1 MKKIVVFTGA
11 GVSADSGLATFRD
24 ADGLWAEYRI
34 EDVCTPEALARNRA
48 LVVEFYNRRRREMLD
63 AGPNAGHRA
72 IAALEERFEVEVITQ
87 NVDDLHERAGSTR
100 VLHLHGELTCLR
112 SERDAELIV
121 PLDGWEQPLDARAP
135 DGALLRPHIVFFGEA
150 VPMFDRA
157 ARIAA
162 EADIMVVVGTSLA
175 VYPAASLVRYVRP
188 EIPIFVV
195 DPGRPDTSW
204 IRNPLTFIH
213 KRAADGVPELA
224 AMLQK
229 TYVQRCAA
237 VRNERIVLP
246 LCPGKSVANMTLFT
260 FIEILGTLAFAI
272 SGIRLAS
279 AKRFDWFGAYVVGF
293 TTAIGGGTVRDLML
307 SLTPFWM
314 LDSTYLF
321 VTAGALL
328 IVIVSGPY
336 LIRFNNTFFI
346 FDAIGLGLFTVVGI
360 EKTLAAGFPLWV
372 GIIMGTITG
381 AAGGVLRDILINEE
395 PLIFRKEIYALAC
408 VFGGVVFG
416 LCQWAGLGAGTTEVA
431 TALSVIA
438 ARVVAVH
445 FGLKLP
451 ILK

>member
-1 MKKIVVFTGA
+1 
-11 GVSADSGLATFRD
+11 
-24 ADGLWAEYRI
+24 
-34 EDVCTPEALARNRA
+34 
-48 LVVEFYNRRRREMLD
+48 
-63 AGPNAGHRA
+63 
-72 IAALEERFEVEVITQ
+72 
-87 NVDDLHERAGSTR
+87 
-100 VLHLHGELTCLR
+100 
-112 SERDAELIV
+112 
-121 PLDGWEQPLDARAP
+121 
-135 DGALLRPHIVFFGEA
+135 
-150 VPMFDRA
+150 
-157 ARIAA
+157 
-162 EADIMVVVGTSLA
+162 
-175 VYPAASLVRYVRP
+175 
-188 EIPIFVV
+188 
-195 DPGRPDTSW
+195 
-204 IRNPLTFIH
+204 
-213 KRAADGVPELA
+213 
-224 AMLQK
+224 
-229 TYVQRCAA
+229 
-237 VRNERIVLP
+237 
-246 LCPGKSVANMTLFT
+246 MTLFT

-293 TTAIGGGTVRDLML
+293 TTAIGGGTVRGLML

>member
-1 MKKIVVFTGA
+1 
-11 GVSADSGLATFRD
+11 
-24 ADGLWAEYRI
+24 
-34 EDVCTPEALARNRA
+34 
-48 LVVEFYNRRRREMLD
+48 
-63 AGPNAGHRA
+63 
-72 IAALEERFEVEVITQ
+72 
-87 NVDDLHERAGSTR
+87 
-100 VLHLHGELTCLR
+100 
-112 SERDAELIV
+112 
-121 PLDGWEQPLDARAP
+121 
-135 DGALLRPHIVFFGEA
+135 
-150 VPMFDRA
+150 
-157 ARIAA
+157 
-162 EADIMVVVGTSLA
+162 
-175 VYPAASLVRYVRP
+175 
-188 EIPIFVV
+188 
-195 DPGRPDTSW
+195 
-204 IRNPLTFIH
+204 
-213 KRAADGVPELA
+213 
-224 AMLQK
+224 
-229 TYVQRCAA
+229 
-237 VRNERIVLP
+237 
-246 LCPGKSVANMTLFT
+246 MTLFT

-360 EKTLAAGFPLWV
+360 EKTLAAGFTLWV